1 MARRDLAVPANEQGR
16 ARLELEFEQPYL
28 LGPLFGDYDRHLIT
42 IEQRLGVHIAARGNR
57 VQIEGEPDSA
67 NRAREVLLG
76 LYNRLD
82 QGQDVDA
89 EAVEAV
95 LGMAAQPSL
104 DGIIADDVAS
114 PPRVMIRTR
123 KKTIVPRSTVQT
135 AYMEALA
142 RDELIFALGPAGTG
156 KTYLAVAQAVS
167 QLISGSVDRLILSR
181 PAVEAGERLGFL
193 PGDMKDKVD
202 PYLRP
207 LYDALYDMLP
217 TEQVERRITS
227 GEIEI
232 APIAFM
238 RGRTLNDA
246 FIILDEAQNTTPLQM
261 KMFLTRFGMRSR
273 MVICGDPHQ
282 VDLPDPTKSGLA
294 DAVRRLERV
303 KGIAVVRFTSADVV
317 RHPLVGRIVDA
328 YEGPNA
334 VRDVGG

>member
-1 MARRDLAVPANEQGR
+1 MARRDLAAVPANEQGR
-16 ARLELEFEQPYL
+16 ARLELEFDQPYL

-42 IEQRLGVHIAARGNR
+42 IEQRLGVHISARGNR
-57 VQIEGEPDSA
+57 VQIEGEADAAS
-67 NRAREVLLG
+67 RARDVLTG

-82 QGQDVDA
+82 NGHDVDV

-95 LGMAAQPSL
+95 LGMAAQPIL
-104 DGIIADDVAS
+104 DGIIHDEVTSA
-114 PPRVMIRTR
+114 PRVMIRTR
-123 KKTIVPRSTVQT
+123 KKTIVPRSPVQT
-135 AYMEALA
+135 VYMEALA
-142 RDELIFALGPAGTG
+142 RDEMIFALGPAGTG

-193 PGDMKDKVD
+193 PGDMKEKVD

-282 VDLPDPTKSGLA
+282 VDLPDPSKSGLA
-294 DAVRRLERV
+294 DAVDKLDRV
-303 KGIAVVRFTSADVV
+303 KGIATVRFTSADVV
-317 RHPLVGRIVDA
+317 RHPLVGRIVEA
-328 YEGPNA
+328 YEGPG
-334 VRDVGG
+334 R

>member
-1 MARRDLAVPANEQGR
+1 MPRRDLAAVPDR

-42 IEQRLGVHIAARGNR
+42 IEQRLGVQISARGNR

-67 NRAREVLLG
+67 SRAREVLIG

-82 QGQDVDA
+82 QGHDVDS

-95 LGMAAQPSL
+95 LGMAVQPSL
-104 DGIIADDVAS
+104 DGIIAEDVAS

-123 KKTIVPRSTVQT
+123 KKTIVPRSTVQA
-135 AYMEALA
+135 AYMEALS

-167 QLISGSVDRLILSR
+167 QLIAGTVDRLILSR

-193 PGDMKDKVD
+193 PGDMKEKVD

-217 TEQVERRITS
+217 TEQVERRIAS

-273 MVICGDPHQ
+273 MVVCGDPHQ
-282 VDLPDPTKSGLA
+282 VDLPDPAKSGLA
-294 DAVRRLERV
+294 DSVSRLSGI
-303 KGIAVVRFTSADVV
+303 KGIATVRFTAADVV
-317 RHPLVGRIVDA
+317 RHPLVGRIVEA
-328 YEGPNA
+328 YEGPGA
-334 VRDVGG
+334 